1 MERIVEPLEWAPT
14 TSGARVMQAAYCLRR
29 ELGECLKERPRL
41 RGDLYLETGG
51 HRYRLEFD
59 CKRCEMSLIDTSK

>member
-1 MERIVEPLEWAPT
+1 MERIVEPLELAPT
-14 TSGARVMQAAYCLRR
+14 TEGACVMRSAYCLRR
-29 ELGECLKERPRL
+29 ELGECLLERPRL

-59 CKRCEMSLIDTSK
+59 CKRCEMSLIDTTK